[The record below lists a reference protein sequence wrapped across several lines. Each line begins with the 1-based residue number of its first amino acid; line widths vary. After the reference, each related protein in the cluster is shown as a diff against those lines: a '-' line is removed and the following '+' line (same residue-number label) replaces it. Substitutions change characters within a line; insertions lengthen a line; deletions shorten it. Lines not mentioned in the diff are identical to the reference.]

1 MSALLDLVAQPQI
14 LVIDDEPDNFDVIE
28 ALLYKDNYQL
38 SYAASGQQGLDR
50 LATIQPD
57 VILLDVM
64 MPNMDGIE
72 FCLRVKQHAQWKN
85 IPIIMVT
92 ALNGKDDLVKCMEA
106 GANDFISKPVNGLE
120 LRARTKSMVQ
130 ISQQY
135 QNIQGLCERVK
146 AGNEHLEN
154 FNKLLDEE
162 VQERTAQLQQM
173 IYEDAL
179 THLPSRAALLHH
191 LQKKVVRGRRDDAQ
205 SALFYLDC
213 DNFRL
218 INSSWGY
225 DVGNKLLVAI
235 ADRLK
240 QLLQPGE
247 NLMQPNDFLARLG
260 ADEFCFVRK
269 NISNLVDLKELACKI
284 LGAFQE
290 PFKIDDRNIFV
301 TASLGLAL
309 DHPRYEEAE
318 QIIQDANTAMQRAK
332 AIGPG
337 RYHSFDIQMQEDV
350 QERLQIQQDLYY
362 SLVKREMVV
371 SYQPIVD
378 LHTGHIHS
386 LEAQVAWSH
395 PKRALMLSS
404 EFLPYMEETGLSVQL
419 GLTMLRHACQQLQ
432 ILEQAGLN
440 NITIQVPLSVK
451 QFSYPHLLKEI
462 EQLITY
468 FAIAP
473 QRLGLDITEDA
484 ISQNS
489 AAADIIKHLRTHNFQ
504 VNIDNFGSESSSLQN
519 LHQIVV
525 DNIKIDRTFLQSAT
539 LHHRSAGILQA
550 IIKMAHTLDTTVTVK
565 GIEHQ
570 SQLSQLRELGCRFG
584 QGTLCAPVIETADL
598 VKTLNNK
605 TMVLK

>member
-1 MSALLDLVAQPQI
+1 MSALLELAAQPKI

-38 SYAASGQQGLDR
+38 SYAASGQQGLDQ
-50 LATIQPD
+50 LATMQPD

-64 MPNMDGIE
+64 MPNMDGID
-72 FCLRVKQHAQWKN
+72 FCRRVKQNAQWQH

-92 ALNGKDDLVKCMEA
+92 ALDGKDDLVKCMEA

-120 LRARTKSMVQ
+120 LRARTRSMVR

-135 QNIQGLCERVK
+135 QNIQGLCERVQ

-154 FNKLLDEE
+154 FNKMLDEE

-173 IYEDAL
+173 IYQDAL
-179 THLPSRAALLHH
+179 THLSSRAALLRQ
-191 LQKKVVRGRRDDAQ
+191 LQKVIRGRADAAQ
-205 SALFYLDC
+205 AAIFYLDC
-213 DNFRL
+213 DDFRL

-225 DVGNKLLVAI
+225 EVGNKLLVAI

-240 QLLQPGE
+240 SLLQPA
-247 NLMQPNDFLARLG
+247 DFLARLG

-269 NISNLVDLKELACKI
+269 NVSSLVEIKQLASEI
-284 LGAFQE
+284 LGIFQG

-309 DHPRYEEAE
+309 DHPRYEQAE

-337 RYHSFDIQMQEDV
+337 RYHSFDIQMQQDV

-386 LEAQVAWSH
+386 LEAQVTWHH
-395 PKRALMLSS
+395 PQRGLMPSA
-404 EFLPYMEETGLSVQL
+404 EFLPYMEETGLSIQL
-419 GLTMLRHACQQLQ
+419 GLTMLRQACQQLQ
-432 ILEQAGLN
+432 ALGQAGLN

-451 QFSYPHLLKEI
+451 QFSYPPLLKEI
-462 EQLITY
+462 EQLLNH
-468 FAIAP
+468 FVIAP
-473 QRLGLDITEDA
+473 QQLALNITEDA

-489 AAADIIKHLRTHNFQ
+489 AAADIIKHLRAHKLQ

-539 LHHRSAGILQA
+539 LHPRSAGILQA
-550 IIKMAHTLDTTVTVK
+550 IVKMAHTLDTTVTVT

-584 QGTLCAPVIETADL
+584 QGALCAPVVETADL
-598 VKTLNNK
+598 LKFLNNS
-605 TMVLK
+605 TAVMLK

>member
-1 MSALLDLVAQPQI
+1 MSALLELAEQAKI

-28 ALLYKDNYQL
+28 ALLHKDNYQL

-50 LATIQPD
+50 LNTMLPD

-64 MPNMDGIE
+64 MPNVNGIE
-72 FCLRVKQHAQWKN
+72 VCQYIKQNAQWQN

-92 ALNGKDDLVKCMEA
+92 ALNGKDDLAKCMQA

-120 LRARTKSMVQ
+120 LRARVRSMVH

-135 QNIQGLCERVK
+135 QNIQSLCERVQ

-154 FNKLLDEE
+154 FNKMLDEE

-173 IYEDAL
+173 IYQDPL
-179 THLPSRAALLHH
+179 THLSSRAALIRQ
-191 LQKKVVRGRRDDAQ
+191 LQKIIQGRASAAQ
-205 SALFYLDC
+205 SAVFYLDC
-213 DNFRL
+213 DDFRL

-225 DVGNKLLVAI
+225 EIGNQLLVGI
-235 ADRLK
+235 ADRFKKILK
-240 QLLQPGE
+240 PA
-247 NLMQPNDFLARLG
+247 DFLARLG

-269 NISNLVDLKELACKI
+269 NISSLVEIKELASEV
-284 LGAFQE
+284 LMTFQE
-290 PFKIDDRNIFV
+290 PFRIADRNIFL

-309 DHPRYEEAE
+309 DHPRYQQAE

-362 SLVKREMVV
+362 ALAKREMVV
-371 SYQPIVD
+371 SYQPIID
-378 LHTGHIHS
+378 LNTGRIHS
-386 LEAQVAWSH
+386 LEAQVTWHH
-395 PKRALMLSS
+395 PQRGQLPSA
-404 EFLPYMEETGLSVQL
+404 EFLPYMEETGLSIQL
-419 GLTMLRHACQQLQ
+419 GMTVLRQACQQLQ
-432 ILEQAGLN
+432 TLEKAGLK

-451 QFSYPHLLKEI
+451 QFAYPHLLKEI
-462 EQLITY
+462 EQLITH
-468 FAIAP
+468 FAISP
-473 QRLGLDITEDA
+473 QQLGLDITEDA
-484 ISQNS
+484 ISQNP
-489 AAADIIKHLRTHNFQ
+489 AAADMINHLRAHKLQ

-539 LHHRSAGILQA
+539 LHPRSASIITA
-550 IIKMAHTLDTTVTVK
+550 IVQMAQTLDTSVIVT
-565 GIEHQ
+565 GIDHQ
-570 SQLSQLRELGCRFG
+570 SQLSQLQALGCRFG
-584 QGTLCAPVIETADL
+584 QGSLCAPAIEAP
-598 VKTLNNK
+598 N
-605 TMVLK
+605 VLKFLSNSTAATPK

>member
-1 MSALLDLVAQPQI
+1 MSALLELAAQPQI

-28 ALLYKDNYQL
+28 ALLYQDNYQL

-50 LATIQPD
+50 LATMQPD

-64 MPNMDGIE
+64 MPNMDGID
-72 FCLRVKQHAQWKN
+72 FCRRVKQHAQWQH

-120 LRARTKSMVQ
+120 LRARTRSMVR

-135 QNIQGLCERVK
+135 QNIQGLCERVQ

-154 FNKLLDEE
+154 FNKMLDEE

-173 IYEDAL
+173 IYQDAL
-179 THLPSRAALLHH
+179 THLSSRAALLRQ
-191 LQKKVVRGRRDDAQ
+191 LQKVIRGRADAAQ
-205 SALFYLDC
+205 AAIFYLDC
-213 DNFRL
+213 DDFRL

-225 DVGNKLLVAI
+225 EVGNKLLVAI

-240 QLLQPGE
+240 NLLQPT
-247 NLMQPNDFLARLG
+247 DFLARLG

-269 NISNLVDLKELACKI
+269 NVSSLVEIKQLASEI
-284 LGAFQE
+284 LGAFQG

-309 DHPRYEEAE
+309 DHPRYEQAE

-350 QERLQIQQDLYY
+350 QERLQIHQDLYY

-378 LHTGHIHS
+378 LQTGHIHS
-386 LEAQVAWSH
+386 LESQVTWHH
-395 PKRALMLSS
+395 PQRGLMPSA
-404 EFLPYMEETGLSVQL
+404 EFLPYMEETGLSIQL
-419 GLTMLRHACQQLQ
+419 GLTMLRQACQQLQ
-432 ILEQAGLN
+432 ILEQAGLD

-451 QFSYPHLLKEI
+451 QFSYPYLLKEI
-462 EQLITY
+462 EQLLTH

-484 ISQNS
+484 ISQNP
-489 AAADIIKHLRTHNFQ
+489 AAADIIKHLRTHKFQ
-504 VNIDNFGSESSSLQN
+504 INIDNFGSESSSLQN

-539 LHHRSAGILQA
+539 LHPRSAGILQA
-550 IIKMAHTLDTTVTVK
+550 IIKMAQTLDTSVTVT

-584 QGTLCAPVIETADL
+584 QGALCAPVIETTDL
-598 VKTLNNK
+598 VKALKNN
-605 TMVLK
+605 TVVMLK